1 MLRELYNKKDKGVV
15 YVEYMHNN
23 AFFIGGNGMNRKNQ
37 ESTLLVD
44 FKDVTPE
51 VRMDREEPTP
61 LYKEAFLSGEEKS
74 TSEFSRNTT
83 TWD

>member
-1 MLRELYNKKDKGVV
+1 M
-15 YVEYMHNN
+15 N
-23 AFFIGGNGMNRKNQ
+23 AKNQ
-37 ESTLLVD
+37 DIQSFVD

-51 VRMDREEPTP
+51 VRMDRTEPAQ

>member
-1 MLRELYNKKDKGVV
+1 MNKKK
-15 YVEYMHNN
+15 
-23 AFFIGGNGMNRKNQ
+23 Q
-37 ESTLLVD
+37 ETTHFVD

-74 TSEFSRNTT
+74 TSEFSGNTT

>member
-1 MLRELYNKKDKGVV
+1 MNKKK
-15 YVEYMHNN
+15 
-23 AFFIGGNGMNRKNQ
+23 Q
-37 ESTLLVD
+37 ETTHFVD

-51 VRMDREEPTP
+51 MCTDRVESDS

-74 TSEFSRNTT
+74 TSEFSGNTT

>member
-1 MLRELYNKKDKGVV
+1 MHKHAKKGPVTFLFV
-15 YVEYMHNN
+15 
-23 AFFIGGNGMNRKNQ
+23 GGNGMNKKKQ
-37 ESTLLVD
+37 EITHFVD

-51 VRMDREEPTP
+51 MRTDRVESDS

-74 TSEFSRNTT
+74 TSEFSGNTT

>member
-1 MLRELYNKKDKGVV
+1 MNTNNK
-15 YVEYMHNN
+15 NTQS
-23 AFFIGGNGMNRKNQ
+23 F
-37 ESTLLVD
+37 VD

-51 VRMDREEPTP
+51 VRMDRAEPAQ
-61 LYKEAFLSGEEKS
+61 LYKEAFLSSEETS

>member
-1 MLRELYNKKDKGVV
+1 MNT
-15 YVEYMHNN
+15 NN
-23 AFFIGGNGMNRKNQ
+23 QNTQSF
-37 ESTLLVD
+37 VD

-51 VRMDREEPTP
+51 VRMDRAEPAQ

-74 TSEFSRNTT
+74 TSEFAGNTT

>member
-1 MLRELYNKKDKGVV
+1 
-15 YVEYMHNN
+15 
-23 AFFIGGNGMNRKNQ
+23 MNTDNQ
-37 ESTLLVD
+37 NTQSFVD

-51 VRMDREEPTP
+51 VRMDRAEPTP
-61 LYKEAFLSGEEKS
+61 LYKEAFLSSEEKS

>member
-1 MLRELYNKKDKGVV
+1 
-15 YVEYMHNN
+15 
-23 AFFIGGNGMNRKNQ
+23 MNRKNQ

-51 VRMDREEPTP
+51 VRMDRAEPAQ

>member
-1 MLRELYNKKDKGVV
+1 MNT
-15 YVEYMHNN
+15 NN
-23 AFFIGGNGMNRKNQ
+23 QNTQSF
-37 ESTLLVD
+37 VD

-74 TSEFSRNTT
+74 TSEFAGNTT